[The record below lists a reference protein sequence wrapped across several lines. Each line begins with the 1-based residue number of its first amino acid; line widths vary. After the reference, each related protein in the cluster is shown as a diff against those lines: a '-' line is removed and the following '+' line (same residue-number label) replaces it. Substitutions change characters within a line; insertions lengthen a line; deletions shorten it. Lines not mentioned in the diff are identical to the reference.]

1 MSISRLAARA
11 SAILFLLCVGL
22 VIGANLGYAQS
33 TYANLSGTVTDAS
46 GAVIVGAQLTL
57 TNTASKSKATYQSDA
72 GGRYVFRDLEPGIYS
87 LQVAKT
93 GFETTTQTGIVLTIN
108 ASAHSDVVLKVGA
121 GTESVEVLAS
131 TSLVNYDN
139 ATVQGGIEPQ
149 TLADLPLAIAN
160 GNQRSSAQLA
170 VLLPGVTT
178 SSGSDAYNARING
191 GQQSGDEA
199 ILDGATLSEGYLN
212 QSGMV
217 AIHTDFPVSPDMISE
232 LKVVTSTYEPQYGFT
247 TSGQIV
253 AQTKSGGTSF
263 HGSGYAYLRNDGLN
277 ARQWWEPA
285 GSPRTFDHEMD
296 AGANIGGPIKLP
308 GFDKGKNKGFFFFNW
323 EPYTLNGGATRPILT
338 IPTML
343 ERGGD
348 FTDNLDSGGNLIPI
362 YDPRTG
368 NQFSCNGVLNV
379 ICPNLED
386 PIAQAWL
393 AQLPTPTYSGTSN
406 NYLAP
411 HAVPNSLYTGSNAY
425 LFRIDDNWGEWD
437 RFSFSFYRRYNNSNL
452 VGALPTPI
460 SSAQGQ
466 PGHSGVYRFNWEHI
480 FSAKTTNHFT
490 LGYLD
495 LHEDILSADTQ
506 TTVKMP
512 TVPGVANTTTFL
524 PVFEFGSLQLGEPSG
539 PPGHNISTRP
549 TYAINDIFSRVV
561 GSHTLVAGLE
571 WRSPQGNAHGG
582 TNQGGTFY
590 FGGVTGNSNVQ
601 TATGNGNADF
611 FIGAANGASVS
622 YYNVPAIYIR
632 QTGWAV
638 HFGDSWRSTPK
649 LTLAY
654 GLRWDMETPTREK
667 HNHDSFFDP
676 TLANPDAGN
685 LLGALA
691 FASSSRPY
699 PEQVDHAGVAPRLGV
714 AYAVRPNMVVRAGYG
729 IFFGQAFY
737 PGWNGGNSLDGYNV
751 NSAVGSSGVNS
762 TGQVIPAMCLTP
774 GNAFCVA
781 AGVPANGYPTPASLA
796 PSLTPGFDNGLAPLY
811 RPFNANKRG
820 RAQQWNLTIER
831 QLPWKTVVSGAYVG
845 AHGTHLLSALQPL
858 NVLNPNDPRV
868 IANGANLPNPWD
880 PSSGV
885 PEPYP
890 GWASQV
896 SCATV
901 GQALLPY
908 PQYCSTLAGLNEN
921 VGNSIYHSFQ
931 GRVERR
937 LDKGIYMLLS
947 YTNSKTIED
956 AASNTQST
964 QGIYNGSYG
973 IVSPYQRSRSRT
985 LASDDVPQVVSAA
998 FVYDFPFGHGKRF
1011 LNKGGALDRVVG
1023 GFQISPIY
1031 RYSRGIPFFFRDNG
1045 VCKSYVGACIP
1056 GLIPGVNPFLQDPN
1070 HFNPYNLS
1078 LCPPGSTP
1086 GTPCAPLLN
1095 ASAFEPY
1102 SNFFTPGYSG
1112 YGSRIS
1118 NLRGPNFKELDFSL
1132 TKNTRITERVTFKFS
1147 ANFFN
1152 ALNAHFFIN
1161 DESQN
1166 FGGDTSFNT
1175 DISSPTSAPFGTWNG
1190 VASQPRTIQ
1199 VAGRI
1204 EF

>member
-22 VIGANLGYAQS
+22 MIGANLGYAQS

-57 TNTASKSKATYQSDA
+57 TNTASKSMATYQSDA

-93 GFETTTQTGIVLTIN
+93 GFGTTTQTGIVLTIN

-121 GTESVEVLAS
+121 GTERVEVLAS

-149 TLADLPLAIAN
+149 TLADLPIAIAN

-178 SSGSDAYNARING
+178 SSGGDAYNARING

-263 HGSGYAYLRNDGLN
+263 HGSGYVYLRNDGLN
-277 ARQWWEPA
+277 ARQWGVPA

-308 GFDKGKNKGFFFFNW
+308 GFNKGKNKGFFFFNW
-323 EPYTLNGGATRPILT
+323 EPYRLNGGATRPTLT

-343 ERGGD
+343 ERGGN
-348 FTDNLDSGGNLIPI
+348 FTDNLDSDGNLIPI
-362 YDPRTG
+362 YDPRDGT
-368 NQFSCNGVLNV
+368 QFSCNGVLNV

-393 AQLPTPTYSGTSN
+393 AQLPTPTSSGTSN
-406 NYLAP
+406 NYIAP

-466 PGHSGVYRFNWEHI
+466 PGHSGVYRFNWEHA
-480 FSAKTTNHFT
+480 FSVKTTNHFT

-495 LHEDILSADTQ
+495 LYEDILSADTQ

-512 TVPGVANTTTFL
+512 TVPGVANTTSYL
-524 PVFEFGSLQLGEPSG
+524 PVFGFGSLQLGEPSG

-549 TYAINDIFSRVV
+549 TYAINDILSRVV
-561 GSHTLVAGLE
+561 GSHTLVAGVE
-571 WRSPQGNAHGG
+571 WRSPQGNAKSGV
-582 TNQGGTFY
+582 NQGGTFS
-590 FGGVTGNSNVQ
+590 FGGVTANNNVG
-601 TATGNGNADF
+601 TASGNGNADF

-622 YYNVPAIYIR
+622 YYNVPAIYVR
-632 QTGWAV
+632 QTAWAV
-638 HFGDSWRSTPK
+638 HFGDTWRTTPK

-667 HNHDSFFDP
+667 YNHASFFDP
-676 TLANPDAGN
+676 TLPNPDAGN

-737 PGWNGGNSLDGYNV
+737 PGWNGGNSLDGYNI
-751 NSAVGSSGVNS
+751 NSAVGSPGLNS

-781 AGVPANGYPTPASLA
+781 AGVPANGYPTPPSLA
-796 PSLTPGFDNGLAPLY
+796 PSLTPGFDNGLSPLY

-820 RAQQWNLTIER
+820 RAQQWNLTVER

-845 AHGTHLLSALQPL
+845 AHSTHLLSALQPL

-998 FVYDFPFGHGKRF
+998 FVYDFPFGHNKRF

-1023 GFQISPIY
+1023 GFQFSPIY

-1045 VCKSYVGACIP
+1045 TCKSYVGACIP

-1070 HFNPYNLS
+1070 HFDPS
-1078 LCPPGSTP
+1078 K
-1086 GTPCAPLLN
+1086 PLLN
-1095 ASAFEPY
+1095 LNAFEPY
-1102 SNFFTPGYSG
+1102 SSFATLGYSG
-1112 YGSRIS
+1112 YGRRIS

-1152 ALNAHFFIN
+1152 AFNAHFFIN

-1166 FGGDTSFNT
+1166 FGGDTAFNT
-1175 DISSPTSAPFGTWNG
+1175 DISNPTSAPFGTWNG
-1190 VASQPRTIQ
+1190 VVSQPRTIQ

>member
-1 MSISRLAARA
+1 MSISRLAARV
-11 SAILFLLCVGL
+11 SAILLLLCVGV
-22 VIGANLGYAQS
+22 VIKANPAYAQS
-33 TYANLSGTVTDAS
+33 TYANLSGTVTDSS
-46 GAVIVGAQLTL
+46 GAVIVGARLTL
-57 TNTASKSKATYQSDA
+57 TNTASKSMATYQSDA
-72 GGRYVFRDLEPGIYS
+72 GGRYVFRDLEPGTYS
-87 LQVAKT
+87 LEAAKA
-93 GFETTTQTGIVLTIN
+93 GFDTITQTGIVLTIN
-108 ASAHSDVVLKVGA
+108 ASAHNDIVLKVGA
-121 GTESVEVLAS
+121 GAQRVEVVAS

-149 TLADLPLAIAN
+149 TLADLPIAIAD

-199 ILDGATLSEGYLN
+199 ILDGATLAEGYLS

-277 ARQWWEPA
+277 ALQWGVPA
-285 GSPRTFDHEMD
+285 GTTRTFDHEMD

-308 GFDKGKNKGFFFFNW
+308 GVNSGKNKAFFFFNW
-323 EPYTLNGGATRPILT
+323 EPYRLNGGATRPTLT
-338 IPTML
+338 IPTL
-343 ERGGD
+343 KERAGD
-348 FTDNLDSGGNLIPI
+348 FTDNVDPDTGNLIPI

-368 NQFSCNGVLNV
+368 QQFSCNGVLNV

-393 AQLPTPTYSGTSN
+393 AQLPTPTNSGTSN
-406 NYLAP
+406 NYLVP
-411 HAVPNSLYTGSNAY
+411 HAVPNSLYTGSDAY
-425 LFRIDDNWGEWD
+425 LFRIDDNWGDFD

-452 VGALPTPI
+452 ASALPTPI

-466 PGHSGVYRFNWEHI
+466 PGHSGVYRFNWEHA
-480 FSAKTTNHFT
+480 FSVKTTNHFT

-495 LHEDILSADTQ
+495 LYEDIVSADTFSK
-506 TTVKMP
+506 VKMP
-512 TVPGVANTTTFL
+512 TVPGVANTTSYL
-524 PVFEFGSLQLGEPSG
+524 PVFTFGSLQLGEPSG

-549 TYAINDIFSRVV
+549 TYAINDILSRVV

-571 WRSPQGNAHGG
+571 WRSPQGNAKSGV
-582 TNQGGTFY
+582 NQGGTFG
-590 FGGVTGNSNVQ
+590 FGGVTGLKG
-601 TATGNGNADF
+601 TASGNGNADF
-611 FIGAANGASVS
+611 FIGAASSASVS

-638 HFGDSWRSTPK
+638 HFGDTWRTTPK

-667 HNHDSFFDP
+667 YNHASFFDP
-676 TLANPDAGN
+676 TLPNPDAGG
-685 LLGALA
+685 LPGALA

-699 PEQVDHAGVAPRLGV
+699 PEKVDYAGVAPRLGF

-751 NSAVGSSGVNS
+751 NSAISSPGYNG
-762 TGQVIPAMCLTP
+762 TGQAVPAMCLTP

-781 AGVPANGYPTPASLA
+781 AGVPANGYPTPPSLA

-831 QLPWKTVVSGAYVG
+831 QLPWKTVVSAAYVG
-845 AHGTHLLSALQPL
+845 AHSTHLLSALQPL
-858 NVLNPNDPRV
+858 NVLNPSDPRV
-868 IANGANLPNPWD
+868 IANGANLQNSWD

-890 GWASQV
+890 GWASSV
-896 SCATV
+896 SCASV

-908 PQYCSTLAGLNEN
+908 PQYCSNLAGLNEN

-931 GRVERR
+931 GRLERR

-956 AASNTQST
+956 ASSNTQT
-964 QGIYNGSYG
+964 QAVTWNGQNGI
-973 IVSPYQRSRSRT
+973 ISPYQRYRART

-998 FVYDFPFGHGKRF
+998 FVYDLPFGHNKRF
-1011 LNKGGALDRVVG
+1011 LNRGGALDRVVG

-1031 RYSRGIPFFFRDNG
+1031 RWSRGIPFYIRDNG
-1045 VCKSYVGACIP
+1045 TCMAYVGGCIP
-1056 GLIPGVNPFLQDPN
+1056 GQIPGVNPFLQDPN
-1070 HFNPYNLS
+1070 HFNPFKG
-1078 LCPPGSTP
+1078 CTP
-1086 GTPCAPLLN
+1086 DQGACAPLLN
-1095 ASAFEPY
+1095 VNAFEPY
-1102 SNFFTPGYSG
+1102 SSFATPGYSG
-1112 YGSRIS
+1112 YGRRIS
-1118 NLRGPNFKELDFSL
+1118 NLRGPNFKDLDFSL
-1132 TKNTRITERVTFKFS
+1132 TKNTKITERVTFKIS

-1175 DISSPTSAPFGTWNG
+1175 DITPNPSAPFGTWNG
-1190 VASQPRTIQ
+1190 VVSQPRTIQ

>member
-149 TLADLPLAIAN
+149 TLADLPLAIAD

-263 HGSGYAYLRNDGLN
+263 HGSGYVYLRNDGLN
-277 ARQWWEPA
+277 ARQWGVPA

-323 EPYTLNGGATRPILT
+323 EPYRLNGGAQQPIIT

-343 ERGGD
+343 ERTGD
-348 FTDNLDSGGNLIPI
+348 FTDNVDPNTGNLIPI

-368 NQFSCNGVLNV
+368 QQFSCNGVLNV

-406 NYLAP
+406 NYLVP

-437 RFSFSFYRRYNNSNL
+437 RFSVSFYRRYNNSNL
-452 VGALPTPI
+452 VGTLPTPI
-460 SSAQGQ
+460 SNAQGQ
-466 PGHSGVYRFNWEHI
+466 PGHSGVYRFNWEHA
-480 FSAKTTNHFT
+480 FGVKTTNHFT

-495 LHEDILSADTQ
+495 LYEDIVSADTY

-512 TVPGVANTTTFL
+512 TVPGVANTTSYL
-524 PVFEFGSLQLGEPSG
+524 PVFGFGSLQLGEPSG
-539 PPGHNISTRP
+539 PPGHNLSTRP

-582 TNQGGTFY
+582 TNQGGTFS
-590 FGGVTGNSNVQ
+590 FGGVTANNNVG
-601 TATGNGNADF
+601 TASGNGNADF

-622 YYNVPAIYIR
+622 YYNVPAIYVR

-638 HFGDSWRSTPK
+638 HFGDTWRTTPK

-667 HNHDSFFDP
+667 YNHASFFDP
-676 TLANPDAGN
+676 TLPNPDAGN

-737 PGWNGGNSLDGYNV
+737 PGWNGGNSLDGYNI
-751 NSAVGSSGVNS
+751 NSAVSSPGLNS

-796 PSLTPGFDNGLAPLY
+796 PSLTPGFDNGLSPLY

-845 AHGTHLLSALQPL
+845 AHSTHLLSALQPL

-998 FVYDFPFGHGKRF
+998 FVYDFPFGHNKRF

-1023 GFQISPIY
+1023 GFQFSPIY

-1045 VCKSYVGACIP
+1045 TCKSYVGACIP

-1070 HFNPYNLS
+1070 HFDPS
-1078 LCPPGSTP
+1078 K
-1086 GTPCAPLLN
+1086 PLLN
-1095 ASAFEPY
+1095 LNAFEPY
-1102 SNFFTPGYSG
+1102 SSFATLGYSG
-1112 YGSRIS
+1112 YGRRIS

-1152 ALNAHFFIN
+1152 AFNAHFFIN

-1166 FGGDTSFNT
+1166 FGGDTAFNT
-1175 DISSPTSAPFGTWNG
+1175 DISNPASAPFGTWNG
-1190 VASQPRTIQ
+1190 VVSQPRTIQ

>member
-1 MSISRLAARA
+1 VSLSRLAARA

-149 TLADLPLAIAN
+149 TLADLPIAIAN

-178 SSGSDAYNARING
+178 SSGGDAYNARING

-199 ILDGATLSEGYLN
+199 ILDGATLAEGYLN

-263 HGSGYAYLRNDGLN
+263 HGSGYVYLRNDGLN
-277 ARQWWEPA
+277 ARQWSEPA

-338 IPTML
+338 IPTMP

-348 FTDNLDSGGNLIPI
+348 FTDNLDSDGNLIPI

-368 NQFSCNGVLNV
+368 NQFSYNGVLNK
-379 ICPNLED
+379 IDPNLED

-480 FSAKTTNHFT
+480 FSATTTNHFT

-549 TYAINDIFSRVV
+549 TYAINDILSRVV
-561 GSHTLVAGLE
+561 GSHTLVAGVE

-582 TNQGGTFY
+582 TNQGGTFF

-638 HFGDSWRSTPK
+638 HFGDTWRTTPK

-667 HNHDSFFDP
+667 YNHDSFFDP

-796 PSLTPGFDNGLAPLY
+796 PSLTPGFDNGLSPLF

-820 RAQQWNLTIER
+820 RAQQWNLTVER

-845 AHGTHLLSALQPL
+845 AHSTHLLSALQPL

-880 PSSGV
+880 PSSKV

-937 LDKGIYMLLS
+937 LDHGIYMLLS

-1045 VCKSYVGACIP
+1045 TCKSYVGACIP
-1056 GLIPGVNPFLQDPN
+1056 GLIPGVNPFLQDPS
-1070 HFNPYNLS
+1070 HFNPYKNGPDPS
-1078 LCPPGSTP
+1078 QS
-1086 GTPCAPLLN
+1086 PLLN
-1095 ASAFEPY
+1095 VNAFEPY

-1132 TKNTRITERVTFKFS
+1132 TKNTKITERVTFKFS

-1152 ALNAHFFIN
+1152 ALNAHFFVN

-1166 FGGDTSFNT
+1166 FGGDASFNT
-1175 DISSPTSAPFGTWNG
+1175 DVSSPTSAPFGTWNG
-1190 VASQPRTIQ
+1190 AVSQPRTIQ

-1204 EF
+1204 DF

>member
-1 MSISRLAARA
+1 
-11 SAILFLLCVGL
+11 
-22 VIGANLGYAQS
+22 
-33 TYANLSGTVTDAS
+33 
-46 GAVIVGAQLTL
+46 
-57 TNTASKSKATYQSDA
+57 
-72 GGRYVFRDLEPGIYS
+72 
-87 LQVAKT
+87 
-93 GFETTTQTGIVLTIN
+93 
-108 ASAHSDVVLKVGA
+108 
-121 GTESVEVLAS
+121 
-131 TSLVNYDN
+131 
-139 ATVQGGIEPQ
+139 
-149 TLADLPLAIAN
+149 
-160 GNQRSSAQLA
+160 
-170 VLLPGVTT
+170 
-178 SSGSDAYNARING
+178 
-191 GQQSGDEA
+191 
-199 ILDGATLSEGYLN
+199 
-212 QSGMV
+212 
-217 AIHTDFPVSPDMISE
+217 
-232 LKVVTSTYEPQYGFT
+232 
-247 TSGQIV
+247 
-253 AQTKSGGTSF
+253 
-263 HGSGYAYLRNDGLN
+263 
-277 ARQWWEPA
+277 
-285 GSPRTFDHEMD
+285 
-296 AGANIGGPIKLP
+296 
-308 GFDKGKNKGFFFFNW
+308 
-323 EPYTLNGGATRPILT
+323 
-338 IPTML
+338 
-343 ERGGD
+343 
-348 FTDNLDSGGNLIPI
+348 
-362 YDPRTG
+362 
-368 NQFSCNGVLNV
+368 
-379 ICPNLED
+379 
-386 PIAQAWL
+386 
-393 AQLPTPTYSGTSN
+393 
-406 NYLAP
+406 
-411 HAVPNSLYTGSNAY
+411 
-425 LFRIDDNWGEWD
+425 
-437 RFSFSFYRRYNNSNL
+437 
-452 VGALPTPI
+452 
-460 SSAQGQ
+460 
-466 PGHSGVYRFNWEHI
+466 
-480 FSAKTTNHFT
+480 
-490 LGYLD
+490 
-495 LHEDILSADTQ
+495 
-506 TTVKMP
+506 
-512 TVPGVANTTTFL
+512 
-524 PVFEFGSLQLGEPSG
+524 
-539 PPGHNISTRP
+539 
-549 TYAINDIFSRVV
+549 
-561 GSHTLVAGLE
+561 
-571 WRSPQGNAHGG
+571 
-582 TNQGGTFY
+582 
-590 FGGVTGNSNVQ
+590 
-601 TATGNGNADF
+601 
-611 FIGAANGASVS
+611 VS
-622 YYNVPAIYIR
+622 YYNVPAIYVR
-632 QTGWAV
+632 QTAWAV
-638 HFGDSWRSTPK
+638 HFGDTWRTTPK

-667 HNHDSFFDP
+667 YNHASFFDP
-676 TLANPDAGN
+676 TLPNPDAGN

-737 PGWNGGNSLDGYNV
+737 PGWNGGNSLDGYNI
-751 NSAVGSSGVNS
+751 NSAVGSPGLNS

-781 AGVPANGYPTPASLA
+781 AGVPANGYPTPPSLA
-796 PSLTPGFDNGLAPLY
+796 PSLTPGFDNGLSPLY

-820 RAQQWNLTIER
+820 RAQQWNLTVER

-845 AHGTHLLSALQPL
+845 AHSTHLLSALQPL

-998 FVYDFPFGHGKRF
+998 FVYDFPFGHNKRF

-1023 GFQISPIY
+1023 GFQFSPIY

-1045 VCKSYVGACIP
+1045 TCKSYVGACIP

-1070 HFNPYNLS
+1070 HFDPS
-1078 LCPPGSTP
+1078 K
-1086 GTPCAPLLN
+1086 PLLN
-1095 ASAFEPY
+1095 LNAFEPY
-1102 SNFFTPGYSG
+1102 SSFATLGYSG
-1112 YGSRIS
+1112 YGRRIS

-1152 ALNAHFFIN
+1152 AFNAHFFIN

-1166 FGGDTSFNT
+1166 FGGDTAFNT
-1175 DISSPTSAPFGTWNG
+1175 DISNPASAPFGTWNG
-1190 VASQPRTIQ
+1190 VVSQPRTIQ

>member
-1 MSISRLAARA
+1 MSISRLAARV
-11 SAILFLLCVGL
+11 SAILLLLCVGL
-22 VIGANLGYAQS
+22 VIEANLAYAQNS
-33 TYANLSGTVTDAS
+33 NANLSGTVTDSS
-46 GAVIVGAQLTL
+46 GAVIVDAKLTL
-57 TNTASKSKATYQSDA
+57 TNTASKSTKTYQSDDA
-72 GGRYVFRDLEPGIYS
+72 GRYVFRDLEPGTYS
-87 LQVAKT
+87 LEVVKA
-93 GFETTTQTGIVLTIN
+93 GFETTLQTGVVLTIN
-108 ASAHSDVVLKVGA
+108 ASAHSDIVMKVGA
-121 GTESVEVLAS
+121 GNQKVEVLAS

-149 TLADLPLAIAN
+149 TLSALPIAIAN

-178 SSGSDAYNARING
+178 SSGGDAYNARING

-199 ILDGATLSEGYLN
+199 ILDGATLSEGYLS

-263 HGSGYAYLRNDGLN
+263 HGSGYVYLRNDGLN
-277 ARQWWEPA
+277 ARQWGAPV
-285 GSPRTFDHEMD
+285 GSARTFDHEMD

-308 GFDKGKNKGFFFFNW
+308 GINSGKNKAFFFFNW
-323 EPYTLNGGATRPILT
+323 EPYRLNGGAQQPTIT
-338 IPTML
+338 IPTMA

-348 FTDNLDSGGNLIPI
+348 FTDNLDPETGDLLPI

-368 NQFSCNGVLNV
+368 QQFSCNGVLNV

-393 AQLPTPTYSGTSN
+393 AQLPTPTNSGTSN
-406 NYLAP
+406 NYLVP
-411 HAVPNSLYTGSNAY
+411 HAVPNSLYTGSDAY

-452 VGALPTPI
+452 VGTLPTPI
-460 SSAQGQ
+460 SNAQGQ
-466 PGHSGVYRFNWEHI
+466 PGHSGVYRFNWEHA
-480 FSAKTTNHFT
+480 FSVKTTNHFT

-495 LHEDILSADTQ
+495 LYEDIVSANTF
-506 TTVKMP
+506 TKVKMP
-512 TVPGVANTTTFL
+512 TVPGVANTTSYL
-524 PVFEFGSLQLGEPSG
+524 PVFSFGSLTLGEPSG

-549 TYAINDIFSRVV
+549 TYAINDILSRVV

-571 WRSPQGNAHGG
+571 WRSPQGNAKSG
-582 TNQGGTFY
+582 TNQGGTFG
-590 FGGVTGNSNVQ
+590 FGGVSALKG
-601 TATGNGNADF
+601 TASGSGNADF
-611 FIGAANGASVS
+611 FIGAASSASVS

-638 HFGDSWRSTPK
+638 HFGDTWRTTPK

-667 HNHDSFFDP
+667 YNHASFLDP
-676 TLANPDAGN
+676 TLANSDAGG
-685 LLGALA
+685 LLGAMA

-699 PEQVDHAGVAPRLGV
+699 PEKVDHAGIAPRLGI

-751 NSAVGSSGVNS
+751 NSSVGSPGYNG
-762 TGQVIPAMCLTP
+762 TGQAIPAMCLTP

-831 QLPWKTVVSGAYVG
+831 QLPWKTVVSAAYVG
-845 AHGTHLLSALQPL
+845 AHSTHLLSALQPL

-868 IANGANLPNPWD
+868 IANGANLQNAWD

-896 SCATV
+896 SCASV

-908 PQYCSTLAGLNEN
+908 PQYCSNLAGLNEN

-937 LDKGIYMLLS
+937 LDHGIYMLLS

-956 AASNTQST
+956 ASSNTQT
-964 QGIYNGSYG
+964 QAVTWNGQNG
-973 IVSPYQRSRSRT
+973 VISPYQRYRART

-998 FVYDFPFGHGKRF
+998 FVYDLPFGHNKRF
-1011 LNKGGALDRVVG
+1011 LNKGGALDKVVG

-1031 RYSRGIPFFFRDNG
+1031 RYSRGIPFFIRDNG
-1045 VCKSYVGACIP
+1045 NCMSYVGGCIP

-1070 HFNPYNLS
+1070 HFNPFKGGLDPS
-1078 LCPPGSTP
+1078 LN
-1086 GTPCAPLLN
+1086 PLLN
-1095 ASAFEPY
+1095 VNAFEPY
-1102 SNFFTPGYSG
+1102 SSFATIGYSG
-1112 YGSRIS
+1112 YGRRIS

-1132 TKNTRITERVTFKFS
+1132 TKNTKITERVTFKLS

-1175 DISSPTSAPFGTWNG
+1175 DITPNPSAPFGTWNFA
-1190 VASQPRTIQ
+1190 VSQPRTIQ